1 MVQRP
6 KKPFSSSVTLHESQL
21 QGPLHTSP
29 GGHHDPDADA
39 EGEMDAEVEEAVAF
53 LHPPLLENGVNGAVA
68 NQDVVGCSNAV
79 NQGESFT
86 DTYLSLLVDVRFLL
100 ENGNTV
106 TPTRVASP
114 PLSLSA
120 IFTGHLDLDMN
131 GNHTLQS

>member
-1 MVQRP
+1 MVQRL
-6 KKPFSSSVTLHESQL
+6 KKPFSISVPLHESQL

-39 EGEMDAEVEEAVAF
+39 EGEMDAEVEEAAAF
-53 LHPPLLENGVNGAVA
+53 LHSPLLENGVNGAVA
-68 NQDVVGCSNAV
+68 NQVIVGCSNAM

-100 ENGNTV
+100 ENGNTS
-106 TPTRVASP
+106 TRVASP